1 MRTPRESVV
10 IQYITRKG
18 GDVKAKAVKQYCAEI
33 VVRWAITVEASNQ
46 SNLIEKVKEQWKQD
60 YNIELDDSEIK
71 VI

>member
-1 MRTPRESVV
+1 MKP
-10 IQYITRKG
+10 
-18 GDVKAKAVKQYCAEI
+18 KAVKQYCTEI

>member
-1 MRTPRESVV
+1 VRTLRESVA

-18 GDVKAKAVKQYCAEI
+18 RDVKSKAVKQYCAEI
-33 VVRWAITVEASNQ
+33 VVRWATTIEATNQ

-71 VI
+71 VM